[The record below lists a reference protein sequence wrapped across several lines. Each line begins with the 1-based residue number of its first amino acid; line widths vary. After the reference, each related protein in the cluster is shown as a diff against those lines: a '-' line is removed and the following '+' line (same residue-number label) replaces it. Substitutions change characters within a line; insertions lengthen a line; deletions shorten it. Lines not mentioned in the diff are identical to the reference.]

1 MKNIVKEMIKLDKWG
16 DINIDDIYD
25 HNNKNPIIHEIRL
38 TYINLMYYDINLYN
52 KLYESISLSMWA
64 NKKNDLICICKY
76 IYKDDWLYVSSN
88 ILVLIII
95 NLLNTYTYKIDKKII
110 LQKFIDKITSEYI
123 RICNNIII
131 IYKIDYKIKKNI
143 RKKIYKIILYNI
155 DILKINGIIKEKRV
169 YKKNKIMI
177 ILIIIANNE
186 YKYLYRQ
193 HNILLYAPTI
203 KKWNNTYIIGGKHY
217 MNNYNIMNNNKYN
230 NYNIII
236 NKKYIKFIEKYSN
249 IYVYIDKIM
258 VKNINK
264 IYNIDTLD
272 KSIKNVKE
280 LLNYGEYDKKKIN
293 ILYKNSKYTNFKKF
307 ISNNCFGENIDIN
320 IKKLYDEYNEY
331 NDNYRKIQSKYS
343 KEVLKII
350 YITYINY
357 IINYNDKIYFIPF
370 SDFRGRNYHRSEV
383 SPYNSKLFR
392 FLYNYGVYDNINGNN
407 QEILIEY
414 SNLID
419 DYNFPKKYM
428 QHVLWILLSI
438 GMVLKNNIKYDYYV
452 KYDELILLGYNQY
465 KGLNNYN
472 VSNDD
477 MIEIKYYIEIIN
489 ECVNDKIIH
498 KRYIMKDSTASIFQH
513 LTKIL
518 GISNIE
524 SLKYLN
530 LINTNVWYDTYKIF
544 INKIFEKNKL
554 NKLNYLITR
563 KILKNVIMTHYY
575 SASYVT
581 SKKYF
586 FNNVRLEYG
595 NDFIKKNSNEMEQLI
610 LNIYKNLDNIELFF
624 YKTTVKKFI
633 IMIKKYNINEKH
645 EFILEDIIIDL
656 KYYNSGKIRHD
667 FMYNK
672 KRKTVVMSEKNMKIN
687 YRKTYN
693 ALIPNIAHALDALY
707 VRLTLKEM
715 DNYYYVIHDAFMV
728 DFYNIEKIVNIAKT
742 NMNINQEY
750 YLYQIYTNPNND
762 NQISIKITSNS
773 III

>member
-1 MKNIVKEMIKLDKWG
+1 M
-16 DINIDDIYD
+16 
-25 HNNKNPIIHEIRL
+25 
-38 TYINLMYYDINLYN
+38 
-52 KLYESISLSMWA
+52 
-64 NKKNDLICICKY
+64 
-76 IYKDDWLYVSSN
+76 
-88 ILVLIII
+88 
-95 NLLNTYTYKIDKKII
+95 
-110 LQKFIDKITSEYI
+110 
-123 RICNNIII
+123 
-131 IYKIDYKIKKNI
+131 
-143 RKKIYKIILYNI
+143 
-155 DILKINGIIKEKRV
+155 
-169 YKKNKIMI
+169 
-177 ILIIIANNE
+177 
-186 YKYLYRQ
+186 
-193 HNILLYAPTI
+193 
-203 KKWNNTYIIGGKHY
+203 
-217 MNNYNIMNNNKYN
+217 
-230 NYNIII
+230 I

-264 IYNIDTLD
+264 IYNIGTLD

-280 LLNYGEYDKKKIN
+280 LLNYDEYDKKKIN

-307 ISNNCFGENIDIN
+307 ITNNCFGENIDIN

-392 FLYNYGVYDNINGNN
+392 FLYNYGIYDNINGNN

-414 SNLID
+414 SNLICD
-419 DYNFPKKYM
+419 SNFPKKYI

-465 KGLNNYN
+465 KGLNKYN
-472 VSNDD
+472 ISNDD
-477 MIEIKYYIEIIN
+477 MIEIQYYMEIIN
-489 ECVNDKIIH
+489 ECINDKIIH

-563 KILKNVIMTHYY
+563 KLLKNVIMTHYY

-595 NDFIKKNSNEMEQLI
+595 NDFIKKNSIEMEQLI

-624 YKTTVKKFI
+624 YKTTIKKFI
-633 IMIKKYNINEKH
+633 IMIKEYDINEKH

-656 KYYNSGKIRHD
+656 KYYNSNKIRHD

-728 DFYNIEKIVNIAKT
+728 DFYNIEKIINIAKT
-742 NMNINQEY
+742 NMDINQEY